1 MSQPSSK
8 LVEAAAAGDFETLRQ
23 CLAAG
28 ADPDTRRDGR
38 PALHLAVLSGSD
50 AAVLALLDGG
60 ADANLLDDQ
69 GLAALDLALEGAAL
83 EEGAFDPEAMSAQR
97 AALSP
102 ATIDRLIAVTTV
114 RDSPL
119 GDGEWDEELDV
130 GGVPEVEL
138 AELSPEL
145 VAHYAP
151 AAVEARWQVALE
163 AEAGSPFLLA
173 LAQRCGHTP
182 RPSPFG
188 PYWVLTCE
196 PATAAASEVP
206 GEQGFVV
213 LEGDPD
219 EAGRPT
225 LEIFPSKNPLEVLA
239 YFGAGDPAA
248 DRPEGFAQSQLLEL
262 FRQNPARF
270 TTIYEDELVGRF
282 VPPPANGWALAVE
295 LCNLC
300 PNAAEAAG
308 GTLEGLI
315 ERLESTGDFHLTWN

>member
-1 MSQPSSK
+1 MSHSSLK
-8 LVEAAAAGDFETLRQ
+8 LVEAAVAGDVETMRQ

-28 ADPDTRRDGR
+28 ADPDTRQDGR
-38 PALHLAVLSGSD
+38 PVLHLAVLAGND

-60 ADANLLDDQ
+60 ADANLLDGQ
-69 GLAALDLALEGAAL
+69 GLAALDLALEAAAL

-102 ATIDRLIAVTTV
+102 ATIDRLIAATTV

-119 GDGEWDEELDV
+119 GDGEWDEDLDV

-151 AAVEARWQVALE
+151 AAVEARWQLAME
-163 AEAGSPFLLA
+163 AAAGSSYLLA
-173 LAQRCGHTP
+173 LKRWSGYTAQ
-182 RPSPFG
+182 PSPDG
-188 PYWVLTCE
+188 PFWWLTSDR
-196 PATAAASEVP
+196 PAAEVPEVP
-206 GEQGFVV
+206 GEKAFV
-213 LEGDPD
+213 LLDGDLN

-225 LEIFPSKNPLEVLA
+225 LEVFPTQNPLEVLA
-239 YFGAGDPAA
+239 YFGAGDPSV
-248 DRPEGFAQSQLLEL
+248 DRPQGYAQSQLLEL
-262 FRQNPARF
+262 FRQNPAQF
-270 TTIYEDELVGRF
+270 TTIYEDEVAGRF

-300 PNAAEAAG
+300 PNAAEPAG

-315 ERLESTGDFHLTWN
+315 ARLEHEGDFHLIWD